1 MEGEISMPAELLFII
16 VLLLGA
22 GLVFVGKKLKEKI
35 RVTLILLGAIM
46 ILIGLFGLF
55 TSVL

>member
-1 MEGEISMPAELLFII
+1 MPAELLFII
-16 VLLLGA
+16 VLLLGG
-22 GLVFVGKKLKEKI
+22 GLVFVGKKLEEKL
-35 RVTLILLGAIM
+35 RVALILLGAFM